1 MGRRIELAAAVVLTL
16 VAAWSGTARAQEAAE
31 PASGARANGLAIEL
45 NTLAATSSGG
55 CRLTFVVSNRTGA
68 EVPQPRYEFVLF
80 NKDGLVDRLTTFD
93 FGALAEGKTSVRQF
107 DLAGVSC
114 DGLGRILVN
123 GPAQCGDGSAPHC
136 SARLEL
142 ASRADISLV
151 Q

>member
-16 VAAWSGTARAQEAAE
+16 VAAWSGTARAQEATTSE
-31 PASGARANGLAIEL
+31 PGEKALAIEL

-55 CRLTFVVSNRTGA
+55 CRLTFVVSNRTGS
-68 EVPQPRYEFVLF
+68 ELPQPRFEFVLF

-93 FGALAEGKTSVRQF
+93 FGRLAEGKTSVRQF
-107 DLAGVSC
+107 DLAGVAC

-123 GPAQCGDGSAPHC
+123 GPSQCGDGSAPHC
-136 SARLEL
+136 SARLDL
-142 ASRADISLV
+142 ASRADITLV